1 MAQNLKTGDT
11 VKIIAGD
18 HKGKSGE
25 IVGIDRANRKAM
37 IKDINVRTRHI
48 KATQF
53 NPKGGKKTIHQGID
67 WSNLVKTADA
77 PAHVSKKKTAKKAP
91 ATDKKSKKAKK
102 GDK

>member
-11 VKIIAGD
+11 VKIISGD
-18 HKGKSGE
+18 HKGKTGE
-25 IVGIDRANRKAM
+25 IVSIDRANRKAM
-37 IKDINVRTRHI
+37 IKDINVRTRHM

-53 NPKGGKKTIHQGID
+53 NPQGGKKTVHQGID

-77 PAHVSKKKTAKKAP
+77 PKHVSTKKPVKDTKAKKT
-91 ATDKKSKKAKK
+91 TKK

>member
-11 VKIIAGD
+11 VKIISGD
-18 HKGKSGE
+18 HKGKSGK
-25 IVGIDRANRKAM
+25 IVGIDRENRKAM
-37 IKDINVRTRHI
+37 IENINVRTRHI
-48 KATQF
+48 KATQY

-77 PAHVSKKKTAKKAP
+77 PKPVSKKKP
-91 ATDKKSKKAKK
+91 ATKKKTTKK